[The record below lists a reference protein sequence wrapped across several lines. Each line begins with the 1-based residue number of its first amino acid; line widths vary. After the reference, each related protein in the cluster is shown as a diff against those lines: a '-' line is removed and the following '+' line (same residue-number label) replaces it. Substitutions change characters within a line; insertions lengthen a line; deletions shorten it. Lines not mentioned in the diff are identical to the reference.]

1 MIDSS
6 TSFVVVVELDSLEEF
21 PVALEEELPA
31 PEFEDPESD
40 AGDEELEAPESP
52 DGDEEFE
59 APELA
64 GDDELLLPDPPDAA
78 PLPLPFP
85 PLLLPGGGGPSGPDG
100 PAGLLLVESPGL
112 PPDDPPGPLPPPAED
127 PPPPPA
133 EDPPPPS
140 AEDPPPPLFPPGG
153 GGPSGPEAPAGFW

>member
-6 TSFVVVVELDSLEEF
+6 TSVVVVVELDSLEEF

-31 PEFEDPESD
+31 PEFEEFEDPESD

-127 PPPPPA
+127 PPPP
-133 EDPPPPS
+133 
-140 AEDPPPPLFPPGG
+140 LFPPGG